1 MNRVQLSQG
10 YRKPFPE
17 DSLIAMPPKI
27 PSTHLINLRRMK
39 DCLNLGAA
47 QSSFQIPEIS
57 E

>member
-17 DSLIAMPPKI
+17 DSLITMPQKI
-27 PSTHLINLRRMK
+27 PSTHLIDPRRMK

-47 QSSFQIPEIS
+47 QSLFQIPAIS